1 MTDNVKDWFIPRY
14 ETEVKHAY
22 QQMDQRLGN
31 TVSGGG
37 TFIGDKAYFPRMGA
51 VDVYDSPEF
60 ARLVLA
66 NVAQDFIELS
76 ASPKFVAFGL
86 WDPHKHKYSINTAVE
101 YGKAGAAAIAR
112 GEDQCIIDA
121 LKDAAANGVKK
132 IGTKTNEVVQI
143 TTLGDYDTVADL
155 DLIAEAIAL
164 LGGREAFMGESV
176 TCLTPF
182 RQKIQ
187 FALDPY
193 MASNDVKANMPWND
207 LAWRRSERLP
217 LSSNGEGVDLFLY
230 AKSSIVSGYNDKP
243 TAIDERDGPAL
254 TDIFGQWFQ
263 AAAKVRDAD
272 GVIRIKSKKNF
283 SLYRQPTPVEG
294 LVAAAA

>member
-1 MTDNVKDWFIPRY
+1 MTDNVKEWFVPRY
-14 ETEVKHAY
+14 QTEVKHAY
-22 QQMDQRLGN
+22 QQMDQRLGA
-31 TVSGGG
+31 TVAGGG
-37 TFIGDKAYFPRMGA
+37 SFIGDKAYFPRMGA

-60 ARLVLA
+60 SRLILA
-66 NVAQDFIELS
+66 NVKQDFIELS

-86 WDPHKHKYSINTAVE
+86 WDPHRHKYQIATAVE

-121 LKDAAANGVKK
+121 LADAAANGVKQ
-132 IGTKTNEVVQI
+132 IGAKNGEVDQI

-155 DLIAEAIAL
+155 DLIAEAIAI

-182 RQKIQ
+182 RQKMQ

-207 LAWRRSERLP
+207 LNWRRSERLP
-217 LSSNGEGVDLFLY
+217 QSSNGEGVDLFMY
-230 AKSSIVSGYNDKP
+230 AKSAIVSGYNP
-243 TAIDERDGPAL
+243 TEIDERDGPAL

-263 AAAKVRDAD
+263 AAAKVRDAG
-272 GVIRIKSKKNF
+272 GVIRIRSKKNF

>member
-1 MTDNVKDWFIPRY
+1 MTENVKDWFIPRY
-14 ETEVKHAY
+14 ETEVHHQY

-66 NVAQDFIELS
+66 NVAQDFIELT
-76 ASPKFVAFGL
+76 AAPKFVAFGL

-112 GEDQCIIDA
+112 GEDQSILDA
-121 LKDAAANGVKK
+121 LADAAANGVKK
-132 IGTKTNEVVQI
+132 IGTKTNEVVQV

-155 DLIAEAIAL
+155 DLIAEGVAL
-164 LGGREAFMGESV
+164 LGGREVMAGDKI
-176 TCLTPF
+176 TCVSPF
-182 RQKIQ
+182 RNKTQ
-187 FALDPY
+187 FSLDPY
-193 MASNDVKANMPWND
+193 MAHNDVKGNMPWND
-207 LAWRRSERLP
+207 LDWRRSERLP
-217 LSSNGEGVDLFLY
+217 GNAEGTGVDIFLY
-230 AKSSIVSGYNDKP
+230 AKSAIVSGYNDKP

-263 AAAKVRDAD
+263 AAAKARDAD
-272 GVIRIKSKKNF
+272 GIIRIKSKKNF

-294 LVAAAA
+294 LVAAP